1 MLTYNQAISDF
12 ISETFVDEDE
22 KLRRIRSQTVEKGL
36 PEINISPE
44 EGRFLQFLVAS
55 TKSQSVLEIGTLGGY
70 SGTWIA
76 YGLPEGGRLT
86 TLEKEPHHAEIARE
100 HFRMAGVDD
109 KVEVLE
115 GDAKELLHDLH
126 RSHSFDLVF
135 IDAEKEGYPFY
146 LDWSLQ
152 HLGSGG
158 IIAAHN
164 AFRHGAILDED
175 EDDSRVVAT
184 RRFLAQLASDNR
196 VIATVFPAGDGIA
209 IAVVR

>member
-12 ISETFVDEDE
+12 IGETFVDEDE
-22 KLRRIRSQTVEKGL
+22 KLKRIRTQTVERGL
-36 PEINISPE
+36 PDINISPE

-55 TKSQSVLEIGTLGGY
+55 TKSQLVLEIGTLGGY

-76 YGLPEGGRLT
+76 HGLPEGGQLI
-86 TLEKEPHHAEIARE
+86 TLEKEPRHAEVARE
-100 HFRMAGVDD
+100 HFRLAGVDD
-109 KVEVLE
+109 KVELLE
-115 GDAKELLHDLH
+115 GDAKELLQDLE
-126 RSHSFDLVF
+126 SHYSFDLVF
-135 IDAEKEGYPFY
+135 IDAEKEDYPFY

-164 AFRHGAILDED
+164 AFRHGAILDEA

-184 RRFLAQLASDNR
+184 RRFLAQLAGDNR
-196 VIATVFPAGDGIA
+196 VIATIYPAGDGIA
-209 IAVVR
+209 IGVMR